1 MKISF
6 ITSQLCTAACL
17 AICATMPISAAATP
31 ASAPQNRDASTT
43 STTTTPSHLAIVLE
57 RPAPA
62 AGKGVEPIKPIRISL
77 AVPADGSDTPFRDLT
92 TADSPHEIQCPPNS
106 QELPPKTALEL
117 GLGLSVIVVD
127 AGHSGAIL
135 QIQGRESSIVGTDSL
150 QVSTD
155 CQLKMPRVS
164 TDNFAAT
171 IHLPLDGTPVQ
182 LNKAWSV
189 RATAL

>member
-6 ITSQLCTAACL
+6 IKSHLCTAACL
-17 AICATMPISAAATP
+17 AICATMPILAAATP
-31 ASAPQNRDASTT
+31 ASAPQNRDASTA

-57 RPAPA
+57 RPTPA
-62 AGKGVEPIKPIRISL
+62 AGKGVEPNKPIRISL
-77 AVPADGSDTPFRDLT
+77 AVPTDGSDTPFRDLT
-92 TADSPHEIQCPPNS
+92 TADSPLEAECPPNS
-106 QELPPKTALEL
+106 KGLPPKTALEL

-127 AGHSGAIL
+127 AAQTGAIL

>member
-6 ITSQLCTAACL
+6 TASQLCTAAFL
-17 AICATMPISAAATP
+17 AIYATMPTSATATP
-31 ASAPQNRDASTT
+31 AGAPQSQGASTAIT
-43 STTTTPSHLAIVLE
+43 AKTPSHLAIVLE

-62 AGKGVEPIKPIRISL
+62 TGKGVEPKKPIRVDL
-77 AVPADGSDTPFRDLT
+77 AVPTDGSDTPFRDLT
-92 TADSPHEIQCPPNS
+92 TADSPLETDCPPDS
-106 QELPPKTALEL
+106 QDLPPKTALEL

-135 QIQGRESSIVGTDSL
+135 QIQGRESSMVGMDSL
-150 QVSTD
+150 QVSKD
-155 CQLKMPRVS
+155 CQWKIPRVS

-182 LNKAWSV
+182 LNKAWSA